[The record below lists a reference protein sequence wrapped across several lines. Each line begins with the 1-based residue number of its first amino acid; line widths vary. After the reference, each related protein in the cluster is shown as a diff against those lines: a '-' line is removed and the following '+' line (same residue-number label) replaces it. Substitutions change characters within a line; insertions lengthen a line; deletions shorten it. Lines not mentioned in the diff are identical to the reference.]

1 MRYPRLILIAATAIT
16 LMSCEQNKAVSPS
29 SATPVA
35 TDEFIAASADIDRSS
50 LPALIAAFD
59 ADPVGVIDR
68 LERDTGGQSALRRY
82 ATAMVEEGQAEN
94 LGRQLT
100 LILNRGDD
108 LTRPESQDGAVWY
121 PNAEDAGF
129 FAGGVGAVL
138 ASHPNALA
146 AFSRGTGRSAP
157 AARDDLQAWLSAP
170 VADLPRP
177 ARSAF
182 DDAFRAAAY
191 QPS

>member
-1 MRYPRLILIAATAIT
+1 MTM
-16 LMSCEQNKAVSPS
+16 MSCEQNKAASPS
-29 SATPVA
+29 PATPVP

-68 LERDTGGQSALRRY
+68 LERDIGGQSALRRY
-82 ATAMVEEGQAEN
+82 ATAMVEQGQAES

-100 LILNRGDD
+100 IILTRDD
-108 LTRPESQDGAVWY
+108 LARPENKDGAVWY
-121 PNAEDAGF
+121 PHAEDAGF

-146 AFSRGTGRSAP
+146 AVAKGTGRSAP

-191 QPS
+191 QPG

>member
-1 MRYPRLILIAATAIT
+1 
-16 LMSCEQNKAVSPS
+16 MSCEQNKAVSPS
-29 SATPVA
+29 PATPVA

-68 LERDTGGQSALRRY
+68 LERDIGGQSALRRY
-82 ATAMVEEGQAEN
+82 ATAMVEQGQAEN

-108 LTRPESQDGAVWY
+108 LARPDNQDGAVWY
-121 PNAEDAGF
+121 PHAEDAGF

-138 ASHPNALA
+138 SSHPDALA

-157 AARDDLQAWLSAP
+157 AASDDLQAWLSAA

-191 QPS
+191 QPD